1 MSAAGSPPGGRLL
14 CAFLV
19 LSAPDQRISFPV
31 YQSDDS
37 LGENSNEKY
46 VSWIAYFIP
55 FPLRS
60 AEQGGRGT
68 LSTRLRNLTRLEC
81 IEARFRLFHNI
92 VARKNSMSYNLS
104 RAS

>member
-55 FPLRS
+55 SPCVPLNK
-60 AEQGGRGT
+60 EDVGRCQ
-68 LSTRLRNLTRLEC
+68 LVCAILQD
-81 IEARFRLFHNI
+81 
-92 VARKNSMSYNLS
+92 
-104 RAS
+104 